1 MADFRLGMR
10 VRVNHTM
17 PYPTN
22 WDITGTVEV
31 IPGQALG
38 KIRRHRSDW
47 LGVRF
52 DDGEIV
58 EFEFVRQQETLVR
71 CSLGHFSITH
81 DHVNAARRLAHLPG
95 ERHAQTDR
103 QPVTQ

>member
-58 EFEFVRQQETLVR
+58 EWFRGYFDPIE
-71 CSLGHFSITH
+71 
-81 DHVNAARRLAHLPG
+81 DAAHGQGREEG
-95 ERHAQTDR
+95 K
-103 QPVTQ
+103 